1 MKPIVE
7 FQKIN
12 KFYGSAQACKD
23 ITFTIQD
30 QTIHALVGENGAG
43 KSTLMKIFAGLER
56 ADSGQIF
63 LKGSAYKPESA
74 KDAFKYR
81 IGFVQQHF
89 LLADNRN
96 VIDHLILNWPYKSL
110 LRPASTNELLKKVEL
125 FSAKFNW
132 HINLKTK
139 IRDLSVGEQQRIEII
154 KALLTDPEIIIFD
167 EPTAVLAPG
176 EILDFLK
183 FLKDLKAEGKTVI
196 LISHKLNEIKN
207 VADAVTVLRH
217 GQSILTRDVSEMSVA
232 DMAESMIGQKLGS
245 LVTNANIKKENREL
259 FKIGDIG
266 LIVEKNEILGV
277 AGIEGHGQSQLIEKV
292 LATVQKNKI
301 SYGDIAEDRIKFN
314 LFPGLNLVE
323 HMTLRHPKHLTKHGF
338 IQQAKAVATTRDLVK
353 AWDVRPH
360 DHLIAVDKLSGGNQ
374 QKFVV
379 GRELFHD
386 PDFILAA
393 HPTRGV
399 DLGAQQMIHSALVAR
414 KDAGKS
420 VMLVSSDLDEIL
432 NLSDVFIILNKNQ
445 IYGPFFKKQLSEIEI
460 GQFMTDSHPEQK
472 NFRLGSVGTGTLT

>member
-1 MKPIVE
+1 
-7 FQKIN
+7 
-12 KFYGSAQACKD
+12 
-23 ITFTIQD
+23 
-30 QTIHALVGENGAG
+30 
-43 KSTLMKIFAGLER
+43 MKIFAGLEH
-56 ADSGQIF
+56 AEAGQMV
-63 LKGSAYKPESA
+63 LNGSPYRPDSA
-74 KDAFKYR
+74 KDAFKNK

-96 VIDHLILNWPYKSL
+96 VIDHLVLNWPYKSL
-110 LRPASTNELLKKVEL
+110 LRPASTTELLKKVDA
-125 FSAKFNW
+125 FSTKFNW
-132 HINLKTK
+132 KINLKTK
-139 IRDLSVGEQQRIEII
+139 IRNLSVGEQQRIEII

-183 FLKDLKAEGKTVI
+183 FLKDLKAEGKTII

-207 VADAVTVLRH
+207 VADEVTVLRH
-217 GQSILTRDVSEMSVA
+217 GQSILTKNVSEMSVA
-232 DMAESMIGQKLGS
+232 DMAESMIGQKLGA
-245 LVTNANIKKENREL
+245 LVTNATFKKENREL
-259 FKIGDIG
+259 FKVSDIG
-266 LIVEKNEILGV
+266 LIIEKNEILGV

-292 LATVQKNKI
+292 LTTVRKNKI
-301 SYGDIAEDRIKFN
+301 SYGDIAEDRLKYN
-314 LFPGLNLVE
+314 LFPGLTLVD
-323 HMTLRHPKHLTKHGF
+323 HMALRHPKHLTKHGF
-338 IQQAKAVATTRDLVK
+338 IQQSKAASTTRDLVK

-360 DHLIAVDKLSGGNQ
+360 NAMIAVDKLSGGNQ

-432 NLSDVFIILNKNQ
+432 NLSDVFIILNKNH

-460 GQFMTDSHPEQK
+460 GQFMTDCHPQQK
-472 NFRLGSVGTGTLT
+472 NFHLGSVETEASV